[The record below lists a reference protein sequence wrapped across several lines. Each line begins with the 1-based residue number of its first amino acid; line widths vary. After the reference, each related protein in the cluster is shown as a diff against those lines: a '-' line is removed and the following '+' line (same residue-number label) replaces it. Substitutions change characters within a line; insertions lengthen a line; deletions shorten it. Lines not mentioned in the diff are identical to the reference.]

1 MLKRFVF
8 FLLVFLVATAVEAQP
23 PRGGGRDG
31 GGGRGGRGGAAFL
44 VNRMVPI
51 EQVMGYLAFDDKIAL
66 KDDQLVKIRQA
77 LKALNG
83 KRDGL
88 RQELQGQGQGGDM
101 QAARQKVMMLAREM
115 NQAVAGALDAKQTEE
130 FKGYMKRMQERA
142 QRGGGGRGGGR
153 GGQGGRRR
161 GQGGGGGGG
170 A

>member
-31 GGGRGGRGGAAFL
+31 GGGRGGAAFL

-66 KDDQLVKIRQA
+66 KDDQLIKIRQA
-77 LKALNG
+77 LEEVNG

-88 RQELQGQGQGGDM
+88 RQELQGQGGDM

-115 NQAVAGALDAKQTEE
+115 NLAVAGALDAKQTEE

-142 QRGGGGRGGGR
+142 QRGGGGRGG
-153 GGQGGRRR
+153 QGGRRR
-161 GQGGGGGGG
+161 GQGGGG